1 MKRVLVQ
8 CQKVLAIDRI
18 ILIKSTSA
26 LLGQGFSP
34 ELLMQYQVQGLSVY
48 QIFHI
53 LPQIVL
59 FRLISRQIESYLW
72 LVCNVSSQRQ
82 LLVHKLLIFHQSK
95 GFIVKV
101 NQNLLMLDQVKQQ
114 IRNVSSRYNTS
125 QIKITI
131 DYSIVVRTDFSFD
144 QTLVRIIEPLCRHR
158 Q

>member
-1 MKRVLVQ
+1 MDIGFDYYFLMKSQLMLDQVELEIVQMKRVLVQ

-72 LVCNVSSQRQ
+72 LDS
-82 LLVHKLLIFHQSK
+82 
-95 GFIVKV
+95 
-101 NQNLLMLDQVKQQ
+101 
-114 IRNVSSRYNTS
+114 NVSSRYNTS